1 MKKLFA
7 VMLAML
13 LSCSLLF
20 VGCNETE
27 PDPPIESGTEQN
39 KDPEP
44 EKPTEPEKIEGL
56 EVVSAE
62 EINTFATDALRLFGR
77 TYVQQNN
84 LCLDNGGTGFE
95 ATFFGTRFEAE
106 LVPMT
111 DLLYYRVFVD
121 GDSEGTLKKL
131 AGNRS
136 YVLAKDLP
144 EGVHTVRLVKAI
156 SSQNGVVKVK
166 KLKTDG
172 KFLRAEK
179 KDRPRIEFVGDSIS
193 VGAGVFGDTKGVGC
207 TVDNSDVAKGYAYL
221 TAQAL
226 DADYSIVATE
236 GICVKKVKGW
246 LTISMMEM
254 YERLSSTTAGK
265 YQYPEQTH
273 DAVVLA
279 LGTNDGFYMSGDPS
293 YTQDAFAAD
302 YIALLELIRSKNP
315 SAKIVCV
322 YGMMGV
328 NAAVENGIK
337 QAIAEKGDETITYLQ
352 LPTDQKGADGHPSLE
367 GAKKQSDVLLEYLRG
382 IL

>member
-1 MKKLFA
+1 MKKLFI
-7 VMLAML
+7 VMLALL

-20 VGCNETE
+20 AGCGEVQT
-27 PDPPIESGTEQN
+27 DPPIQSGTEQN

-44 EKPTEPEKIEGL
+44 ENPENPEKIEGL

-62 EINTFATDALRLFGR
+62 EINSFETDALRLFGR
-77 TYVQQNN
+77 TYLQKKN

-95 ATFFGTRFEAE
+95 VTFFGTKLEAD

-121 GDSEGTLKKL
+121 GDREGSLKKPV
-131 AGNRS
+131 ANRK
-136 YVLAKDLP
+136 YTLVKDLE
-144 EGVHTVRLVKAI
+144 EGVHTVRLVKTI
-156 SSQNGVVKVK
+156 SSQNGVLQVVK
-166 KLKTDG
+166 LETDG
-172 KFLRAEK
+172 KFLRPETR
-179 KDRPRIEFVGDSIS
+179 DRVRIEFVGDSIS
-193 VGAGVFGDTKGVGC
+193 VGAGIFGDTKGVGC
-207 TVDNSDVAKGYAYL
+207 TVDNSDASKGYAYL

-246 LTISMMEM
+246 LSISMMEM
-254 YERLSSTTAGK
+254 YERLSSVTAGK
-265 YQYPEQTH
+265 YSYPKEGH
-273 DAVVLA
+273 DVVVLA

-328 NAAVENGIK
+328 NSAIEKGIE
-337 QAIAEKGDETITYLQ
+337 QAIEKKGDETISYLR
-352 LPTDQKGADGHPSLE
+352 LPTDQNGADSHPSLE
-367 GAKKQSDVLLEYLRG
+367 GAKAQSETLLNYLQG